1 MEFSFNI
8 NQIFEANKNNNYA
21 NMVNQN
27 SRFTDY
33 SIETALILDEISFK
47 LDARLDNDN
56 LSKKEMN
63 YVLDF
68 GKTLHTSIIYNE
80 TQSEAFK
87 KYSND
92 TQSIILNVSKAVN
105 DNVKLSIN
113 SNLDVKNNYD
123 PYTSILKL
131 SIFDECSQLDMSY
144 TNVRFNDN
152 FNTLPEE
159 KIGLTFNMDYL
170 GFFGYEQSTNLF
182 LDDLNT
188 DNEL

>member
-87 KYSND
+87 
-92 TQSIILNVSKAVN
+92 
-105 DNVKLSIN
+105 
-113 SNLDVKNNYD
+113 
-123 PYTSILKL
+123 
-131 SIFDECSQLDMSY
+131 
-144 TNVRFNDN
+144 
-152 FNTLPEE
+152 NTL
-159 KIGLTFNMDYL
+159 T
-170 GFFGYEQSTNLF
+170 TRNL
-182 LDDLNT
+182 
-188 DNEL
+188 